1 MGQDAFYSFRL
12 KRLRLLCGLGL
23 VLVAAAVVTWPAD
36 SLGTPG
42 SWAARHLGAHGNS
55 VLVMGI
61 GVLTAVLSGVYLV
74 RMRRR
79 GPGSAGG

>member
-1 MGQDAFYSFRL
+1 MADAFYTFRL

-23 VLVAAAVVTWPAD
+23 VLIVAALVTWGPD
-36 SLGTPG
+36 SLGTPE

-61 GVLTAVLSGVYLV
+61 GLVTAAVSGFYWL
-74 RMRRR
+74 RLKRR
-79 GPGSAGG
+79 GPSQGN